1 MRTRRYF
8 AAWPAIVISAVIFA
22 AGVAQPAAAAP
33 VQIRFAHRTPPSHLT
48 QLLFQKKELL
58 KHYGKTYTV
67 KLVFAPS
74 SSSQIS
80 MLAAK
85 EIDIAWLAY
94 ASFASAVV
102 NANLDLR
109 IVSDLLQYGAPGY
122 FSGWWSV
129 MKTSNIRELKDF
141 KGKRIAV
148 NALGTALDMALRVAL
163 LKVGLEAD
171 RDYTRVEVR
180 FPNMYAMLSQGKVD
194 AATVIPPWFYMPKIA
209 KKIRPIFKPSEGMG
223 RVQALM
229 NVARTEFLK
238 KNHEAFK
245 DFSEDYLR
253 ALRWFLNPKNREEAL
268 DIVAKVTKRPRKNY
282 ARYAL
287 RKGTDYYHDPDGL
300 IHEKALQNNINIMR
314 ELGYLKRDLNVKG
327 YVDMSYM
334 KEAARRL
341 GAN

>member
-1 MRTRRYF
+1 MKKRHLLLPALCAMVLGFTGLSGP
-8 AAWPAIVISAVIFA
+8 APAI
-22 AGVAQPAAAAP
+22 AAP
-33 VQIRFAHRTPPSHLT
+33 VVIRFAHRNPPSHLT
-48 QLLFQKKELL
+48 KLLFHKKNLL
-58 KHYGKTYTV
+58 KHYGKSYTV
-67 KLVFAPS
+67 KLIFAPS
-74 SSSQIS
+74 SSSQIP

-85 EIDIAWLAY
+85 QIDIAWLAY
-94 ASFASAVV
+94 ASFASSIV

-129 MKTSNIRELKDF
+129 MKTSNIRTLKDF

-148 NALGTALDMALRVAL
+148 NALGTALDMSLRVAL
-163 LKVGLEAD
+163 RKVNLEAD

-194 AATVIPPWFYMPKIA
+194 AAVVIPPWFYMPKIA
-209 KKIRPIFKPSEGMG
+209 KKIRPIFTPAEGMG

-229 NVARTEFLK
+229 NVARTAFLK

-253 ALRWFLNPKNREEAL
+253 ALRWWLNPKNREEAL
-268 DIVAKVTKRPRKNY
+268 DITARVTKRPRKNY
-282 ARYAL
+282 ARYSF
-287 RKGTDYYHDPDGL
+287 RKGTDYYHDPNGL
-300 IHEKALQNNINIMR
+300 VNEAALQRNINTMH
-314 ELGYLKRDLNVKG
+314 ELGYLKRKLDTKP

>member
-1 MRTRRYF
+1 
-8 AAWPAIVISAVIFA
+8 
-22 AGVAQPAAAAP
+22 
-33 VQIRFAHRTPPSHLT
+33 
-48 QLLFQKKELL
+48 
-58 KHYGKTYTV
+58 
-67 KLVFAPS
+67 
-74 SSSQIS
+74 

-122 FSGWWSV
+122 FSGYWSV
-129 MKTSNIRELKDF
+129 MKSSSIKTLKDF

-163 LKVGLEAD
+163 RKVGLEAD

-194 AATVIPPWFYMPKIA
+194 AATVIPPWFYMPKIK
-209 KKIRPIFKPSEGMG
+209 KKIRPIFTPAEGMG

-238 KNHEAFK
+238 KNHAAMR
-245 DFSEDYLR
+245 DFFEDYLR
-253 ALRWFLNPKNREEAL
+253 AWKWFLDPKNREEAL
-268 DIVAKVTKRPRKNY
+268 DIVARVTKRPRKNY

-300 IHEKALQNNINIMR
+300 INEEALQNNINVMH
-314 ELGYLKRDLNVKG
+314 ELGYLKRRLKVKG
-327 YVDMSYM
+327 YIDMSYI
-334 KEAARRL
+334 KGAKSRL
-341 GAN
+341 GSN